1 MLTRRGPEHFPLSY
15 GRVISVNVT
24 RRQQIVSR
32 KSLFQSATT
41 FVPAETNLKTKQV
54 NIFQQGTISA
64 SLLLW
69 YLCHILLLVRELQLW
84 FAADKNLRLW
94 GGGGRKLVYNQI
106 NHPTHPTW
114 YSSILECYDLCSK
127 EDAPLNSRNT
137 CSFSPSSLHCRW
149 SDKRWRRRAAKKQSL
164 TILFSAEDA
173 PSICEQVSAAT

>member
-54 NIFQQGTISA
+54 NIFQLGTVSA

-84 FAADKNLRLW
+84 FAAGKNLRLW

-106 NHPTHPTW
+106 NHPNW
-114 YSSILECYDLCSK
+114 YCGTRRRDAPVTPQSIISTQKEKSSK
-127 EDAPLNSRNT
+127 ETEFDNSLLRRR
-137 CSFSPSSLHCRW
+137 CSLHLWASVCSYLKLKICR
-149 SDKRWRRRAAKKQSL
+149 
-164 TILFSAEDA
+164 
-173 PSICEQVSAAT
+173 C